1 MRITPCGAVGEVT
14 GSGYLVETGELRLLV
29 DFGSF
34 QGTPDSVERNRRLGP
49 VDPTTLDAVLLTH
62 AHTDHTGRLPLL
74 AAAGCVAPIYAT
86 AATRDLTM
94 LLLRDAAG
102 HAEEDLARENR
113 RRTRASL
120 PPLRGLFDREDID
133 RLEGLFRTVRYDE
146 PVGVAK
152 GVSARFRENGHI
164 LGSASVD
171 LSIRTAGGSTR
182 RIVFSGDI
190 GPKGSPI
197 LRDPMPPPEADCVFL
212 ESTYG
217 DRDHGDQ
224 RAHTARFI
232 EILRNAIWAQRTVL
246 IPAFAIGRT
255 QTILFHIGQAIRSG
269 ELPVCPI
276 FLDSPMAS
284 RASATYRTHRDLYD
298 AESSE
303 LTASG
308 ELAEALAHLVETDSV
323 EASKRLN
330 DRREACVIIAG
341 GGMCEGGRIVHHLKH
356 HLPHR
361 ETDLLVVGFMARG
374 TLGRTLLDG
383 VKSTT
388 IDGVEVS
395 VRATVHDLDGFS
407 AHAGQSELLEW
418 LAPIASHSAT
428 RAASQRA
435 ASAPPRVILTHGEE
449 PQREALAAAIN
460 ARFGL
465 RAERPMPGDQIEL

>member
-14 GSGYLVETGELRLLV
+14 GSGYLVETDELRLLV

-34 QGTPDSVERNRRLGP
+34 QGTPDSVERNRSLGP

-86 AATRDLTM
+86 VATRDLTM

-113 RRTRASL
+113 RRVRASL

-133 RLEGLFRTVRYDE
+133 RLEGLFRVARYDE
-146 PVGVAK
+146 PVGIAK

-164 LGSASVD
+164 LGSASVE
-171 LSIRTAGGSTR
+171 LRCRSTGGSR
-182 RIVFSGDI
+182 SGGHCIVFSGDI

-197 LRDPMPPPEADCVFL
+197 LRDPVPPTEADCVFL

-224 RAHTARFI
+224 RAHIAHFI
-232 EILRNAIWAQRTVL
+232 EVLRNAIWAQRTVL

-255 QTILFHIGQAIRSG
+255 QTVLFHIAQAIRQG
-269 ELPVCPI
+269 ELPACPI
-276 FLDSPMAS
+276 YLDSPMAS
-284 RASATYRTHRDLYD
+284 RASETYRKHRDLYD
-298 AESSE
+298 AESAA

-330 DRREACVIIAG
+330 ETREACVIIAG

-356 HLPHR
+356 HLPRR
-361 ETDLLVVGFMARG
+361 ETDLLIVGFMARG
-374 TLGRTLLDG
+374 TLGRRLLDG
-383 VKSTT
+383 AKRVD
-388 IDGVEVS
+388 IDGVEVD

-407 AHAGQSELLEW
+407 AHAGQSELIEW
-418 LAPIASHSAT
+418 LGAMAG
-428 RAASQRA
+428 SQ
-435 ASAPPRVILTHGEE
+435 PRVVLTHGEE
-449 PQREALAAAIN
+449 PQREALAAMIA

-465 RAERPMPGDQIEL
+465 RAERPMPGDQIIL